1 MNEPDDAEQHGSI
14 VNFVFWLMLAIIVLG
29 GIALCGGPG

>member
-14 VNFVFWLMLAIIVLG
+14 VNFVFWLFVAGFILAGI
-29 GIALCGGPG
+29 IALGGPG